1 VRRLVARAPTRIDF
15 GGGWTDVPPYSEEQG
30 GCVCNLAIARHS
42 TVEVAKRGRSLQ
54 SSDAPP
60 GIGGVAFSGD
70 WRGDSSLASAA
81 VRRAGIEGI
90 ALTMANDFPMGA
102 GLGGSSSAGV
112 ALVAALA
119 AWRGEKI
126 DRAEMAERSRR
137 LEVEDLRISG
147 GRQDH
152 YAAAFGGALG
162 LSFSDRVEVRQLSL
176 SASLAG
182 ALERQCVIV
191 YTGQSR
197 VSAETITAVLDAYR
211 AGTRGVASSLARMK
225 ELAQLMIGALE
236 RENVEELGALVGE
249 HWVHQ
254 RTLHPGIPTPTIDA
268 LIDRTLAAGALGAK
282 ALGASGGGCVLIIAA
297 PNSVE
302 PVRATAATLGEVLPF
317 TIDTTGVRID
327 ANV

>member
-1 VRRLVARAPTRIDF
+1 V
-15 GGGWTDVPPYSEEQG
+15 
-30 GCVCNLAIARHS
+30 
-42 TVEVAKRGRSLQ
+42 
-54 SSDAPP
+54 
-60 GIGGVAFSGD
+60 GGVAFSGD

-119 AWRGEKI
+119 AWRGESI
-126 DRAEMAERSRR
+126 ERDELAERSRR

-162 LSFSDRVEVRQLSL
+162 LWFTDKVEIRRIALSPEL
-176 SASLAG
+176 IQ
-182 ALERQCVIV
+182 ALEERCVVV

-211 AGTRGVASSLARMK
+211 SNTRGVVSSLARMK
-225 ELAQLMIGALE
+225 ELAESMIDALE
-236 RENVEELGALVGE
+236 RGNLDDLGSLVGE

-254 RTLHPGIPTPTIDA
+254 RTLHPGIATPAIDA
-268 LIDRTLAAGALGAK
+268 IVHQTLAAGALGAK
-282 ALGASGGGCVLIIAA
+282 ALGASGGGCVAIIAA
-297 PNSVE
+297 ADRVD
-302 PVRATAATLGEVLPF
+302 PVRSAAAALGELLPF
-317 TIDTTGVRID
+317 SIDVEGVH
-327 ANV
+327 VGTST

>member
-42 TVEVAKRGRSLQ
+42 TVQVSQRSRAPQ
-54 SSDAPP
+54 TSDAPP
-60 GIGGVAFSGD
+60 GVGGVAFSGD

-119 AWRGEKI
+119 AWRGDKTE
-126 DRAEMAERSRR
+126 RTELAERSRR

-152 YAAAFGGALG
+152 YAAAFGGLLG
-162 LSFSDRVEVRQLSL
+162 LWFSDRVQVRQLPL
-176 SASLAG
+176 SPALVQ
-182 ALERQCVIV
+182 ALEERCVLV

-197 VSAETITAVLDAYR
+197 VSAETITAVLDGYR
-211 AGTRGVASSLARMK
+211 GGTRGIATALSRMK
-225 ELAQLMIGALE
+225 ELASSMIGALE
-236 RENVEELGALVGE
+236 RENVDELGALVGE

-254 RTLHPGIPTPTIDA
+254 RTLHPGIATPTIDTI
-268 LIDRTLAAGALGAK
+268 IDRTLAAGALGAK
-282 ALGASGGGCVLIIAA
+282 ALGASGGGCVAIIAA
-297 PNSVE
+297 ANRVE
-302 PVRATAATLGEVLPF
+302 EVRAAAAALGELLPF
-317 TIDTTGVRID
+317 SIDTEGVHVD
-327 ANV
+327 AGD

>member
-1 VRRLVARAPTRIDF
+1 MRRLVARAPTRIDF
-15 GGGWTDVPPYSEEQG
+15 GGGWTDVPPYSQEQG

-42 TVEVAKRGRSLQ
+42 TVEVAKRDASRKGSA
-54 SSDAPP
+54 APP
-60 GIGGVAFSGD
+60 GVGGVAFSGD

-119 AWRGEKI
+119 AWRGEKVE
-126 DRAEMAERSRR
+126 RAELAERSRR

-162 LSFSDRVEVRQLSL
+162 LWFSDHVEVRQLPL
-176 SASLAG
+176 SPSLAR
-182 ALERQCVIV
+182 ALERQCVVV

-197 VSAETITAVLDAYR
+197 VSAETITAVLGAYQS
-211 AGTRGVASSLARMK
+211 GTRGVASSLARMK
-225 ELAQLMIGALE
+225 ELAQAMIGALE
-236 RENVEELGALVGE
+236 REDVQDLGLLVGE

-254 RTLHPGIPTPTIDA
+254 RTLHPGIPTATIDT

-297 PNSVE
+297 PDTVE
-302 PVRATAATLGEVLPF
+302 AVRATAAEIGEVLPF
-317 TIDTTGVRID
+317 AIDTEGVHID
-327 ANV
+327 ASV

>member
-30 GCVCNLAIARHS
+30 GCVCNIAIARYS
-42 TVEVAKRGRSLQ
+42 TVEVSQRSRAPH

-119 AWRGEKI
+119 AWRGDTI
-126 DRAEMAERSRR
+126 DRSELAERSRR

-162 LSFSDRVEVRQLSL
+162 LSFSDHVDVRQLPL
-176 SASLAG
+176 SPVLVR
-182 ALERQCVIV
+182 ALEERCVIV

-197 VSAETITAVLDAYR
+197 VSAETITAVLDSYR
-211 AGTRGVASSLARMK
+211 AGTRGVVSALSRMK
-225 ELAQLMIGALE
+225 ELAQSMIGALE
-236 RENVEELGALVGE
+236 REDVDELGALVGE
-249 HWVHQ
+249 HWIHQ
-254 RTLHPGIPTPTIDA
+254 RTLHPAIPTPTIDT
-268 LIDRTLAAGALGAK
+268 IIERSLAAGALGAK
-282 ALGASGGGCVLIIAA
+282 PLGASGGGCVAIIAA
-297 PNSVE
+297 ADRTE
-302 PVRATAATLGEVLPF
+302 PVRAEVAVLGEVLPF
-317 TIDTTGVRID
+317 TIDTEGVRVD
-327 ANV
+327 AGT